1 MAAIKAAR
9 RETKDNRADA
19 RLKALE
25 LRAEGM
31 EPVSY
36 THLDVYKR
44 QLYTHVHAGFDR
56 LAKLAHNGKIKPP
69 VCVPGES
76 LAADLQ
82 QDALIFK
89 LRQNEI
95 TPYLQILSYSSVSSP
110 N

>member
-1 MAAIKAAR
+1 MGTLHLI
-9 RETKDNRADA
+9 RAVLDA
-19 RLKALE
+19 PPE
-25 LRAEGM
+25 
-31 EPVSY
+31 VSG
-36 THLDVYKR
+36 TDDQTDLHA
-44 QLYTHVHAGFDR
+44 HVHAGFDR

-69 VCVPGES
+69 MCVPGES

-95 TPYLQILSYSSVSSP
+95 TPYLHILSYSSVSSP